1 MKILRY
7 GPPGQEKPGLLDQ
20 NGRIRALSGTV
31 GDIDA
36 DAVGAD
42 GLARLAALDPASLP
56 LVEGT
61 PRLGPPVA
69 GIGKILAIG
78 LNYADH
84 AMETGLPIPDEPVL
98 FTKAISALSGPND
111 PVVLPKGSRKAD
123 WEAELAFVVGTEA
136 RYVEESDALDYVAGY
151 TVMNDVSERQFQLEQ
166 GGQWI
171 KGKSADTFAPLGPWL
186 VTRDEVPDPHALD
199 IWLEL
204 NGERR
209 QDANT
214 RTMIFT
220 IAYLLSYLSRF
231 LTLKPGDVVT
241 TGTPYGVGLGCDPPV
256 FLKPGDVMELGIDG
270 LGTQRQE
277 VIAYEDRP

>member
-7 GPPGQEKPGLLDQ
+7 GPPGHEKPGLMDQ

-36 DAVGAD
+36 EAVGPD

-61 PRLGPPVA
+61 PRLGPPVS

-78 LNYADH
+78 LNYTDH
-84 AMETGLPIPDEPVL
+84 AAEIGLPIPDEPVL

-136 RYVEESDALDYVAGY
+136 RYVDESDALDYVAGY
-151 TVMNDVSERQFQLEQ
+151 AVMNDVSERQFQLEQ

-209 QDANT
+209 QDGNT

-241 TGTPYGVGLGCDPPV
+241 TGTPPGVGLGYDPPV
-256 FLKPGDVMELGIDG
+256 FLRPGDVMELGIEG

-277 VIAYEDRP
+277 VVAFEDRP

>member
-36 DAVGAD
+36 EAVGPD

-61 PRLGPPVA
+61 PRLGPPVS

-84 AMETGLPIPDEPVL
+84 ARETGLPVPEEPVL

-136 RYVEESDALDYVAGY
+136 RYVDESEALDYVAGY
-151 TVMNDVSERQFQLEQ
+151 AIMNDVSERQFQLEQ

-186 VTRDEVPDPHALD
+186 VTRDAVPDPHALD

-209 QDANT
+209 QDGNT
-214 RTMIFT
+214 RTMIFS

-241 TGTPYGVGLGCDPPV
+241 TGTPPGVGLGCDPPV
-256 FLKPGDVMELGIDG
+256 FLKSGDVMELGIDG
-270 LGTQRQE
+270 LGTQRQQ
-277 VIAYEDRP
+277 VVAFEDRP